1 MTEPNSPRN
10 EKTQNKMADR
20 MKLRIRAEDSRF
32 LVNRSPFYQI
42 VRMLARYSARMNA
55 ILKPAGLD
63 VPKWRVLMM
72 LSEKKPFTVSELA
85 EEAVVNIST
94 MAKIINRMIADG
106 LVTTQTS
113 TTDARSTEVFITDE
127 GQRLLE
133 RVRDKVNYL
142 FKEALRGI
150 SKSELQLLNTL
161 SVNIYDNLS
170 P

>member
-1 MTEPNSPRN
+1 M
-10 EKTQNKMADR
+10 QNKIADSL
-20 MKLRIRAEDSRF
+20 KQRIRSEDSRF
-32 LVNRSPFYQI
+32 LVSRSPFYQT

-72 LSEKKPFTVSELA
+72 LADKRPFTVSEIA
-85 EEAVVNIST
+85 DEAVVNIST
-94 MAKIINRMIADG
+94 MAKIINRMIADN

-113 TTDARSTEVFITDE
+113 STDARSTEVFITE
-127 GQRLLE
+127 AGLHLLE
-133 RVRDKVNYL
+133 RVREKVNYL

-150 SKSELQLLNTL
+150 SKPELQLLNTL
-161 SVNIYDNLS
+161 SVKMYENLS

>member
-1 MTEPNSPRN
+1 MTDQNSSRD
-10 EKTQNKMADR
+10 EDMQNKATDR
-20 MKLRIRAEDSRF
+20 MKQRIRAEDSRF
-32 LVNRSPFYQI
+32 LVNRSPFYQV

-72 LSEKKPFTVSELA
+72 LCEKKPFTVSELA
-85 EEAVVNIST
+85 DEAVVNIST
-94 MAKIINRMIADG
+94 MAKIITRMIADG

-127 GQRLLE
+127 GQRVLE

-142 FKEALRGI
+142 FKEALRGVTKTEI
-150 SKSELQLLNTL
+150 QLLNTL